1 MRKLIYA
8 INTSIDGCCDHTKMT
23 PDEDIFDFFIALI
36 RGADL
41 MVYGRITYELMVP
54 FWPDIAKNNSGD
66 SKGVNE
72 FAQVFDSKKKVV
84 FSRTLQKVEDK
95 NSRLAHS
102 DLQDEI
108 LKLKQEEGGD
118 ILLGGV
124 DLPSQLT
131 DLIDEYYF
139 VVAPLIVGEG
149 RRLFEGSQPGKRLE
163 LKLIDSQAYKSG
175 YIVQH
180 YKI

>member
-139 VVAPLIVGEG
+139 
-149 RRLFEGSQPGKRLE
+149 
-163 LKLIDSQAYKSG
+163 
-175 YIVQH
+175 
-180 YKI
+180 